1 MKILLFAL
9 LFVSE
14 TVIAITITGSEIK
27 SIENFIRSDVEWSY
41 TDVSGEE
48 LYTRVNDRSFA
59 MKFGQDN
66 GSGVLKVKAIAEV
79 ETNFYGEVE
88 VGSATCDIIMNRKD
102 NAWKV
107 DSFKSFCKCDAG
119 IQCGEGNLYDE

>member
-1 MKILLFAL
+1 MKILVLAL

-14 TVIAITITGSEIK
+14 AAMATTITGSEIK
-27 SIENFIRSDVEWSY
+27 SIENFIRSDVEWNY

-59 MKFGQDN
+59 MSFGQDN
-66 GSGVLKVKAIAEV
+66 GSGILKVQAIAEI
-79 ETNFYGEVE
+79 ETNFYGEIE
-88 VGSATCDIIMNRKD
+88 VGSANCDITMNRK
-102 NAWKV
+102 NNTWKV